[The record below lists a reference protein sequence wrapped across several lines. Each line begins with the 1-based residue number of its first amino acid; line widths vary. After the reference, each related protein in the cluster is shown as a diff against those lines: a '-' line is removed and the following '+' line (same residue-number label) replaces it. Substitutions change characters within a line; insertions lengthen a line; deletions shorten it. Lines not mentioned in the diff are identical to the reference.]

1 MQSENRPLPVA
12 RGAWALALLLALGLS
27 GAAPVSAS
35 PPFLSA
41 PAQGGRT
48 ADPEVR
54 VFLRNST
61 VRVGEPAQLFIEIDG
76 ADRAEVLEAPR
87 AKGLTF
93 EPLSGPARRE
103 SYLILNGRQTRSVRQ
118 TYSTAA
124 RSTAKGTFEIAP
136 LRLRVDGRDITA
148 PAEPLILKVVE
159 DLDASSL
166 LVFEREPVPARV
178 YEGEPYD
185 VDLRFGWDATLRAA
199 SVELSLP
206 WWNGQDGVLEVSAP
220 TGSTRGQQGVFVNR
234 GRKQH
239 AADYLGQVDRNG
251 QVFELLRMRRRYIAT
266 RAGTLTFGQAVL
278 EFSQLLRA
286 GNVFEGASTREFYAT
301 MPAFE
306 LEVRPVP
313 EAGRPFEWTGAVG
326 QITAER
332 ALDRR
337 DVDVGDSVKLQ
348 VSWAGTGNLEFFEP
362 PDLARVPGFEGFRVL
377 GVDDQRDPDRRRV
390 VYDIVPLR
398 SGDQTLPAVPLWV
411 FDTKAER
418 YVKVETEPLVVRV
431 RKVDGAE
438 DPFAHLGAAPDEPA
452 ELDLVDIDPR
462 PRTEAD
468 PRGPDRRLP
477 FVLLALVLVAWPF
490 ARGAL
495 RRGADPGSAAARRR
509 RGARR
514 ALVRALAGAPTP
526 EATAAALHRYLAA
539 RTGEP
544 EAAWVGRDPLAWRR
558 ALEQRAAQDPPSGV
572 GPPNVEAWQGL
583 ARLLEDLDRARFGD
597 GSAADLGRARVLAV
611 VDALRG
617 GAL

>member
-1 MQSENRPLPVA
+1 MQFEVRPLFA
-12 RGAWALALLLALGLS
+12 ALGSLALTLLPALGVG
-27 GAAPVSAS
+27 GAAPVS
-35 PPFLSA
+35 LSTTSA
-41 PAQGGRT
+41 VPPAQGGRT

-61 VRVGEPAQLFIEIDG
+61 VRIGEPAQLFIEIDG

-93 EPLSGPARRE
+93 EPLSGPSRRE
-103 SYLILNGRQTRSVRQ
+103 SYLILNGRQQRSVRL
-118 TYSTAA
+118 TFSTAA
-124 RSTAKGTFEIAP
+124 RSTEKGTFEIAP
-136 LRLRVDGRDITA
+136 LRLRVDGRDVTA

-185 VDLRFGWDATLRAA
+185 IDLRFGWDATLRAA

-206 WWNGQDGVLEVSAP
+206 WWHGQDGVLEVNAP
-220 TGSTRGQQGVFVNR
+220 TGSTRGQQGVYVNR
-234 GRKQH
+234 GRKPH

-251 QVFELLRMRRRYIAT
+251 QVFEVLRMRRRYIAT
-266 RAGTLTFGQAVL
+266 RAGTLSFGQAVL
-278 EFSQLLRA
+278 EFSQLLRQA
-286 GNVFEGASTREFYAT
+286 SVFEGPSTREFYAT

-306 LEVRPVP
+306 VEVRPVP
-313 EAGRPFEWTGAVG
+313 EEGRPFEWTGAVG

-332 ALDRR
+332 SLDRR

-348 VSWAGTGNLEFFEP
+348 VSWTGTGNLEFFEP

-411 FDTKAER
+411 FDTKEER
-418 YVKVETEPLVVRV
+418 YVEVETEPLVVRV

-438 DPFAHLGAAPDEPA
+438 DPFAHLGAAPEETA

-462 PRTEAD
+462 PRTELD
-468 PRGPDRRLP
+468 PRGADRRLP
-477 FVLLALVLVAWPF
+477 YWLLVLVLVAWPF
-490 ARGAL
+490 ARRAL
-495 RRGADPGSAAARRR
+495 RRGVDPSSASQRRR
-509 RGARR
+509 RAARR
-514 ALVRALAGAPTP
+514 ALVRALAGEPTP
-526 EATAAALHRYLAA
+526 EATAAALHHYLAA
-539 RTGEP
+539 RTDEHD
-544 EAAWVGRDPLAWRR
+544 AAWVGRDPLVWRQ
-558 ALEQRAAQDPPSGV
+558 ALEQRIARDPSRGV
-572 GPPNVEAWQGL
+572 GLPSVEACEGL

-597 GSAADLGRARVLAV
+597 GGAGDIGRARVLAV
-611 VDALRG
+611 VDTLRG